1 MKPSY
6 RKEKDND
13 YMILEAPGKP
23 EGGEYQIRMLL
34 VNPIYGLLPCK
45 MRMVDG
51 SRAFYYDITEKQP
64 MTSVFERR
72 LMGKEDIEKLLGGL
86 EKAMDEAGRYL
97 LVMEQFILKP
107 EYIFQDTE
115 TGEFFFCYLPF
126 YDGSLETDFRELAEY
141 ILKRLDHSQEEAV
154 LWGYDIYSRSAEEH
168 FSIGKILESVHER
181 AAKEAVRKSREKSP
195 EKMRQTAP
203 REERQKPVE
212 ELEYIEVEEGVS
224 EETARPA
231 AGRAESRPV
240 EKTILREGKA
250 ENTEKTVERE
260 KPEKRNTEARRE
272 AWAAE
277 KKKKHLFGKKQDKN
291 IENRPKKSKGRK
303 SVEFRAEFRG
313 RRKQFLQVFI
323 GMTASV
329 AAAVWAVVCQ
339 GLNFIQAGGI
349 LFLCMG
355 LLVYFTTVFQKK
367 PAKKATSPEEEVLL
381 WETGAKG
388 RWRQDGLPWQSGAGK
403 ISGSC
408 EYGSRKA
415 GKYRSRP
422 GTDDRG
428 KTERAGRHFSSG
440 SFGEQNPCFSGKKRR
455 RLVSQGQRF
464 HKRDFS
470 GRPAAG
476 RRRKEKAPG
485 RSGDQFFRA
494 AFLFSFR
501 QHRKY
506 RSKLKCL
513 EMKEWM
519 NCGIF

>member
-97 LVMEQFILKP
+97 LVMEQFVLRP

-126 YDGSLETDFRELAEY
+126 YDGSLEADFRELAEY

-181 AAKEAVRKSREKSP
+181 AAKEAVRKSREKFP
-195 EKMRQTAP
+195 EKMWQTAP

-212 ELEYIEVEEGVS
+212 ELEYIEVEEGAL

-240 EKTILREGKA
+240 EKTTLREGKSR
-250 ENTEKTVERE
+250 EYRKNCRERE
-260 KPEKRNTEARRE
+260 AGETEHRSKKRGLGGREKEEASF
-272 AWAAE
+272 W
-277 KKKKHLFGKKQDKN
+277 
-291 IENRPKKSKGRK
+291 
-303 SVEFRAEFRG
+303 
-313 RRKQFLQVFI
+313 
-323 GMTASV
+323 
-329 AAAVWAVVCQ
+329 
-339 GLNFIQAGGI
+339 
-349 LFLCMG
+349 
-355 LLVYFTTVFQKK
+355 
-367 PAKKATSPEEEVLL
+367 KKA
-381 WETGAKG
+381 G
-388 RWRQDGLPWQSGAGK
+388 
-403 ISGSC
+403 
-408 EYGSRKA
+408 
-415 GKYRSRP
+415 
-422 GTDDRG
+422 
-428 KTERAGRHFSSG
+428 
-440 SFGEQNPCFSGKKRR
+440 
-455 RLVSQGQRF
+455 
-464 HKRDFS
+464 
-470 GRPAAG
+470 
-476 RRRKEKAPG
+476 
-485 RSGDQFFRA
+485 
-494 AFLFSFR
+494 
-501 QHRKY
+501 
-506 RSKLKCL
+506 
-513 EMKEWM
+513 
-519 NCGIF
+519 

>member
-212 ELEYIEVEEGVS
+212 ELEYIEVEEGAS

-231 AGRAESRPV
+231 AGCAESRPV
-240 EKTILREGKA
+240 EKQFS
-250 ENTEKTVERE
+250 VRE
-260 KPEKRNTEARRE
+260 KQRIQKKLSRERSRRNGTPKQEERPGRQRKRRSVFLEKSRIKISKTDRKKAR
-272 AWAAE
+272 AE
-277 KKKKHLFGKKQDKN
+277 K
-291 IENRPKKSKGRK
+291 
-303 SVEFRAEFRG
+303 V
-313 RRKQFLQVFI
+313 
-323 GMTASV
+323 
-329 AAAVWAVVCQ
+329 
-339 GLNFIQAGGI
+339 
-349 LFLCMG
+349 
-355 LLVYFTTVFQKK
+355 
-367 PAKKATSPEEEVLL
+367 
-381 WETGAKG
+381 
-388 RWRQDGLPWQSGAGK
+388 
-403 ISGSC
+403 
-408 EYGSRKA
+408 
-415 GKYRSRP
+415 
-422 GTDDRG
+422 
-428 KTERAGRHFSSG
+428 
-440 SFGEQNPCFSGKKRR
+440 
-455 RLVSQGQRF
+455 
-464 HKRDFS
+464 
-470 GRPAAG
+470 
-476 RRRKEKAPG
+476 
-485 RSGDQFFRA
+485 
-494 AFLFSFR
+494 
-501 QHRKY
+501 
-506 RSKLKCL
+506 
-513 EMKEWM
+513 
-519 NCGIF
+519 

>member
-1 MKPSY
+1 MEAALLMGVLIPLLVGVIYLGFFMMIRGNVQGEAIEKALTALLIGEETEGVSLGEKEVSVEAEAAVPAFPFGKACFFSGGFGSGAFCAGTAETVGNHFPYAQSEKSDKAGEEGMKPSY

-212 ELEYIEVEEGVS
+212 ELEYIEVEEGAS

-231 AGRAESRPV
+231 AGVRRAGLWKKQLFVREKQRIQKKLSRERSRRNGTPKQEERPGRQRKRRSIFLEKSRIKISKTDRKKARAEKV
-240 EKTILREGKA
+240 
-250 ENTEKTVERE
+250 
-260 KPEKRNTEARRE
+260 
-272 AWAAE
+272 
-277 KKKKHLFGKKQDKN
+277 
-291 IENRPKKSKGRK
+291 
-303 SVEFRAEFRG
+303 
-313 RRKQFLQVFI
+313 
-323 GMTASV
+323 
-329 AAAVWAVVCQ
+329 
-339 GLNFIQAGGI
+339 
-349 LFLCMG
+349 
-355 LLVYFTTVFQKK
+355 
-367 PAKKATSPEEEVLL
+367 
-381 WETGAKG
+381 
-388 RWRQDGLPWQSGAGK
+388 
-403 ISGSC
+403 
-408 EYGSRKA
+408 
-415 GKYRSRP
+415 
-422 GTDDRG
+422 
-428 KTERAGRHFSSG
+428 
-440 SFGEQNPCFSGKKRR
+440 
-455 RLVSQGQRF
+455 
-464 HKRDFS
+464 
-470 GRPAAG
+470 
-476 RRRKEKAPG
+476 
-485 RSGDQFFRA
+485 
-494 AFLFSFR
+494 
-501 QHRKY
+501 
-506 RSKLKCL
+506 
-513 EMKEWM
+513 
-519 NCGIF
+519 

>member
-181 AAKEAVRKSREKSP
+181 AVKEAVRKSRERCARQLRGRKDKSLWKSWNISKWKRELRKKQRVRLP
-195 EKMRQTAP
+195 GVRRAGLWKKQFSVREKQRIQKKLSRERSRRNGTP
-203 REERQKPVE
+203 KQEERPGRQRKRRSVF
-212 ELEYIEVEEGVS
+212 LEKSRIKIS
-224 EETARPA
+224 KTDRKKAR
-231 AGRAESRPV
+231 
-240 EKTILREGKA
+240 
-250 ENTEKTVERE
+250 TEKV
-260 KPEKRNTEARRE
+260 
-272 AWAAE
+272 
-277 KKKKHLFGKKQDKN
+277 
-291 IENRPKKSKGRK
+291 
-303 SVEFRAEFRG
+303 
-313 RRKQFLQVFI
+313 
-323 GMTASV
+323 
-329 AAAVWAVVCQ
+329 
-339 GLNFIQAGGI
+339 
-349 LFLCMG
+349 
-355 LLVYFTTVFQKK
+355 
-367 PAKKATSPEEEVLL
+367 
-381 WETGAKG
+381 
-388 RWRQDGLPWQSGAGK
+388 
-403 ISGSC
+403 
-408 EYGSRKA
+408 
-415 GKYRSRP
+415 
-422 GTDDRG
+422 
-428 KTERAGRHFSSG
+428 
-440 SFGEQNPCFSGKKRR
+440 
-455 RLVSQGQRF
+455 
-464 HKRDFS
+464 
-470 GRPAAG
+470 
-476 RRRKEKAPG
+476 
-485 RSGDQFFRA
+485 
-494 AFLFSFR
+494 
-501 QHRKY
+501 
-506 RSKLKCL
+506 
-513 EMKEWM
+513 
-519 NCGIF
+519 